1 MALHWSTHQLTEFFS
16 AVSASGDADAAVRIA
31 VPRALEALDADA
43 GAVVLDG
50 ETGVRG
56 LTGLPGEIRAE
67 QLSAAVAGEPIIDLP
82 LLGEVNSAYA
92 ALGSGIGGGLVVARL
107 DDEFSAEERQMLQGM
122 AQVLGLALRNLRTL
136 ATERALREEG
146 ARRQALLETL
156 LAVQRSISRRE
167 PLQSVLDAIT
177 VGASGLLGQVPVAL
191 ALCDPAEP
199 GRLIVASRAHWPEP
213 ATTASVVLGPAADAI
228 EAGQTVRRT
237 SPSGDRITATP
248 VHARGD
254 VAGSLVAAG
263 LGDTDTSHVMTAL
276 SQQISIALTD
286 ARTVEAMREAYRDPL
301 TGLPNRRLFAERLD
315 QSLTGEQCRA
325 VVLLF
330 IDLDRFKAV
339 NDTLGHN
346 AGDELLAAVSERI
359 RGQLRPSDV
368 AGRLGGDE
376 FAVLMEDVTIEDA
389 RAVAERIV
397 ARTAEPFSIAGRVV
411 HIGAS
416 IGIAAAAVGGV
427 DATGILGNADIA
439 MYRAKRTGSGRV
451 VVYTADM
458 HAGETTRLRLRA
470 DLEDAVPGRQLQLTV
485 QPLARLSSGTLDG
498 VEVAVRWR
506 HSSGAV
512 AYAELAALA
521 TEAGLIGE
529 IGGWM
534 LRETIACLHDWRA
547 VRPGLTAGVSIC
559 AQQIADE
566 RFASDVAAA
575 LENGSLPGSAL
586 VLQAT
591 EAALTADP
599 VRAASTLRLL
609 RHCGVRLAVAD
620 FGTGPSS
627 LSLLRQ
633 FPVDQ
638 VRIDRSFVSGMTRS
652 SADLAV
658 VRAIV
663 GAARALDLEIVAD
676 GVQDAEQAQALVRMG
691 CHLGQG
697 NHLYGPMEPRLFT
710 TLLRRGQ
717 ALPRLTDPLTA

>member
-1 MALHWSTHQLTEFFS
+1 MPLHWSTHQLTEFFA
-16 AVSASGDADAAVRIA
+16 AVSASADADAAVRVA

-43 GAVVLDG
+43 GAVVLEG

-56 LTGLPGEIRAE
+56 LTGLPGQLRAE
-67 QLSAAVAGEPIIDLP
+67 QLSAAVAGAPTIDLP

-107 DDEFSAEERQMLQGM
+107 DDEFSAEERQMLHGM

-177 VGASGLLGQVPVAL
+177 DGASGLLGQVPVAL
-191 ALCDPAEP
+191 VLCDPAEA
-199 GRLIVASRAHWPEP
+199 GSLIVASRAHWPEP
-213 ATTASVVLGPAADAI
+213 AATASVVLGPAADAI
-228 EAGQTVRRT
+228 AAAQTVRRR
-237 SPSGDRITATP
+237 SPSGDRMTATP
-248 VHARGD
+248 VHAGGL

-263 LGDTDTSHVMTAL
+263 LGDADSSHVMTAF

-286 ARTVEAMREAYRDPL
+286 ARAVEAMREAYRDPL
-301 TGLPNRRLFAERLD
+301 TGLPNRKLFAERLD
-315 QSLTGEQCRA
+315 QSLTGERCHTA
-325 VVLLF
+325 VILF

-346 AGDELLAAVSERI
+346 AGDDLLAAVSERI
-359 RGQLRPSDV
+359 RGQLRPPDV
-368 AGRLGGDE
+368 AARLGGDE
-376 FAVLMEDVTIEDA
+376 FAVLMVDVSIEDA

-397 ARTAEPFSIAGRVV
+397 ARAAEPFSIAGRVV

-416 IGIAAAAVGGV
+416 VGIAAGAAGTVA
-427 DATGILGNADIA
+427 ATEILGNADIA

-470 DLEDAVPGRQLQLTV
+470 DLESALPAGELQLTV
-485 QPLARLSSGTLDG
+485 QPLARLSGGALEG
-498 VEVAVRWR
+498 VEVAARWR
-506 HSSGAV
+506 HPSGVVTHAEL
-512 AYAELAALA
+512 AELAA
-521 TEAGLIGE
+521 EAGLIGE
-529 IGGWM
+529 VGRWV
-534 LRETIACLHDWRA
+534 LRETLACLHDWRRL
-547 VRPGLTAGVSIC
+547 RPGLTAGVSVC

-566 RFASDVAAA
+566 RFVSDVAAA
-575 LENGSLPGSAL
+575 LENRNLPGSAL

-609 RHCGVRLAVAD
+609 RNSGVRLAVAG

-652 SADLAV
+652 GADLAV

-663 GAARALDLEIVAD
+663 GAGRALDLEIVAD
-676 GVQDAEQAQALVRMG
+676 GVQDAEQAEALVRMG

-710 TLLRRGQ
+710 GLLRQGR